1 MSVLRSKLTSEKRIF
16 LKIALDAIEYLEN
29 HEIDPGNLFVGT
41 PPSDF
46 VSKSLVPIIS
56 ISNLNEQTT
65 TNPSSSFPS
74 SSPFSSTASL
84 SSTQPKTEMNLQ
96 KQIMRW
102 KALKNH
108 PEQIEEE
115 INQTVQHL
123 LETQPKAMVGLVAV
137 QISSIPRPYQF
148 SFLFFFVFMIHFP
161 SFFVGE
167 GVILIMI
174 LYFKIEIKIEKN
186 KQQIMVYES
195 TME

>member
-1 MSVLRSKLTSEKRIF
+1 MSVLRSKLTSEKKIF

-46 VSKSLVPIIS
+46 ISKSLVPIIPKGETDS
-56 ISNLNEQTT
+56 ESLTT
-65 TNPSSSFPS
+65 SMMDSPS
-74 SSPFSSTASL
+74 
-84 SSTQPKTEMNLQ
+84 KTEMDLQ

-123 LETQPKAMVGLVAV
+123 LETQPKAMIGLVAV
-137 QISSIPRPYQF
+137 RISSIPQPYQF
-148 SFLFFFVFMIHFP
+148 SFSFLFFLLCFYDSFP
-161 SFFVGE
+161 FVGE
-167 GVILIMI
+167 GIIFIV
-174 LYFKIEIKIEKN
+174 
-186 KQQIMVYES
+186 VD
-195 TME
+195 

>member
-1 MSVLRSKLTSEKRIF
+1 MSVLRSKLTSEKKIF

-46 VSKSLVPIIS
+46 ISKSLVPIIPV
-56 ISNLNEQTT
+56 SNLNEQTT
-65 TNPSSSFPS
+65 TTNPSSPS
-74 SSPFSSTASL
+74 SSPFSSTASF
-84 SSTQPKTEMNLQ
+84 SSTQPKTEMDLQ

-123 LETQPKAMVGLVAV
+123 LETQPKPMIGLVAV
-137 QISSIPRPYQF
+137 RISSIPRPYQF
-148 SFLFFFVFMIHFP
+148 SFSFLF
-161 SFFVGE
+161 SFSLF
-167 GVILIMI
+167 L
-174 LYFKIEIKIEKN
+174 
-186 KQQIMVYES
+186 
-195 TME
+195 